1 MIKSTFYLVAIL
13 ALCLLD
19 GATAF
24 VAQRPTSRRFAALQ
38 MADSPETPTPVAPPA
53 ADAAATPEAVAAP
66 VAATTEASA
75 APVAATPEVAAAATP
90 ADTAAKPEAAPA
102 ASADKQSL
110 YGTTLDLPD
119 TYARCG
125 ACQTSFALTD
135 DDLGDK
141 GRGRYVTLL
150 TTSLCGRSQA

>member
-1 MIKSTFYLVAIL
+1 MIKSTFNLVVIL

-24 VAQRPTSRRFAALQ
+24 VAQRPTSRQFAVLH
-38 MADSPETPTPVAPPA
+38 MADSPETPTPAAPPA
-53 ADAAATPEAVAAP
+53 AVVTAAKPEAAVA
-66 VAATTEASA
+66 
-75 APVAATPEVAAAATP
+75 P
-90 ADTAAKPEAAPA
+90 AGTDTKPEAAPA
-102 ASADKQSL
+102 ASADKQAL

-141 GRGRYVTLL
+141 GRGRYVTYYYVDDCKL
-150 TTSLCGRSQA
+150 TSPTLAHIL